1 MENSSNCFF
10 SIVIATFNSELTI
23 KECLQSIK
31 KQNYQSFEIIVI
43 DNCSTDKTIEI
54 IEKFHFKKIKILIE
68 KDNGIYDAINKGIR
82 NSNGKIIS
90 ILHSDDFYYNND
102 VLKKLHYY
110 FNRYRTEIIY
120 GNLVYVERKNIK
132 KDVRIWKPGNLKNN
146 NFYAG
151 WNPPHPSF
159 FVKRNTYIKYGL
171 YKSNIG
177 NAADIE
183 LMYRYLIKKKIS
195 QKYVNIF
202 FVKMRYGG
210 KSNKSL
216 KAILKQN
223 IQILKILKINKNIIK
238 IIYFLIFKILNR
250 SKQFLKI

>member
-23 KECLQSIK
+23 RECLESVK
-31 KQNYQSFEIIVI
+31 KQSYHNFEIIII
-43 DNCSTDKTIEI
+43 DNCSKDKTIEI
-54 IEKFHFKKIKILIE
+54 IKKFNFKKIKIIIE
-68 KDNGIYDAINKGIR
+68 KDNGIYDAVNKGIKK
-82 NSNGKIIS
+82 SNGKVIS

-102 VLKKLHYY
+102 VLKKLYY
-110 FNRYRTEIIY
+110 FFNKYQTEIIY
-120 GNLVYVERKNIK
+120 GNLIYVKRKNK
-132 KDVRIWKPGNLKNN
+132 NNDVRIWKPGNLKTN

-159 FVKRNTYIKYGL
+159 FVKRNTYIKHGL

-183 LMYRYLIKKKIS
+183 LMFRYLVKKKIS
-195 QKYVNIF
+195 QKYVNTF
-202 FVKMRYGG
+202 FVKMRFGG
-210 KSNKSL
+210 KSNKNFS
-216 KAILKQN
+216 AILKQN
-223 IQILKILKINKNIIK
+223 IQILKILKINRNISK
-238 IIYFLIFKILNR
+238 IIYFLIFKIFNR